1 MDNLR
6 KELKLIINKEL
17 YQKELINFEE
27 FKMMNEEIMKET
39 NDEYSSNKK

>member
-17 YQKELINFEE
+17 YQKEMINFEE